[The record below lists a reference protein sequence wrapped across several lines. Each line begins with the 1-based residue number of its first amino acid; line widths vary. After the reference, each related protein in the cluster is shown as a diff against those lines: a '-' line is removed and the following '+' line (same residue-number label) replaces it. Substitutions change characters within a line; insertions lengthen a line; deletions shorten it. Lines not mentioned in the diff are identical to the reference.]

1 MAEEKKPKID
11 LKARLGKSSA
21 AGGATAG
28 VPAPVVPPSAAGVIP
43 PPAVGPSVV
52 PTPGGV
58 PVPPFVTPSQPQAQA
73 QAQEPQA
80 TAPAV
85 DPSDPF
91 GAAASAPVAEAKPA
105 QIKIELGED
114 VLLAQKKASGKKTF
128 MVAVL
133 VAIAGIGI
141 GYATGSQ
148 SQQAAAGRIA
158 VQGAQG
164 LIGDIE
170 QSQEKIREL
179 NEKITAAIE
188 SLKERK
194 FPENFASDLG
204 GISIPFGADKLAGR
218 NIGRFPA
225 PTLQALVTYT
235 SQVEALNERKDAL
248 RSLFTGQK
256 QAIVEALEAIED
268 PKIKFSIIVQRDPV
282 KGPVAVLAPVNGED
296 VWSAKSESWP
306 AKYKIA
312 TGRDLV
318 DVERWTGRGDPISVG
333 AKVLGLPLEP
343 GSVSSAFP
351 NDVVMR
357 IQAELMKTGT
367 ILEGRTG
374 GLPHEEQAGVLQLG
388 ETLVA
393 QLKRIGAPE

>member
-52 PTPGGV
+52 PTPAGV
-58 PVPPFVTPSQPQAQA
+58 PIPPFGAPSQPQV
-73 QAQEPQA
+73 QEPQA
-80 TAPAV
+80 AAPAV

-91 GAAASAPVAEAKPA
+91 GAPAAAPIQQAKPA
-105 QIKIELGED
+105 EIKIELGED

-128 MVAVL
+128 AVAIL

-148 SQQAAAGRIA
+148 SQQAAASKIA
-158 VQGAQG
+158 VRGAQD
-164 LIGDIE
+164 LITDIE

-179 NEKITAAIE
+179 NEKITAAIA

-194 FPENFASDLG
+194 FPETFANDLG

-218 NIGRFPA
+218 NIGRFPG
-225 PTLQALVTYT
+225 PTLHTLIAYT

-268 PKIKFSIIVQRDPV
+268 PKVKFSIIVQRDPA
-282 KGPVAVLAPVNGED
+282 KGPVAVLAPVNAAD
-296 VWSAKSESWP
+296 AWSVKSDTWP
-306 AKYKIA
+306 ARYQIA

-318 DVERWTGRGDPISVG
+318 EVERWTGKGDPTSAG

-343 GSVSSAFP
+343 GSVTTAFP

-374 GLPHEEQAGVLQLG
+374 GLPDEEEAGVLKQG
-388 ETLVA
+388 ETLIA
-393 QLKRIGAPE
+393 QLKRIGAQQ

>member
-21 AGGATAG
+21 TGATAG
-28 VPAPVVPPSAAGVIP
+28 VPVPVVPPSAAGVIP
-43 PPAVGPSVV
+43 PPAVGPSVA
-52 PTPGGV
+52 PTPAGV
-58 PVPPFVTPSQPQAQA
+58 PVPPFAAQSQPQA

-80 TAPAV
+80 AAAPAI
-85 DPSDPF
+85 DASDPF
-91 GAAASAPVAEAKPA
+91 GAPATVAAPQAKPA
-105 QIKIELGED
+105 EIKIELGDD

-128 MVAVL
+128 AVALL

-141 GYATGSQ
+141 GYAAGSQ

-158 VQGAQG
+158 VRGAQD
-164 LIGDIE
+164 LVADIE
-170 QSQEKIREL
+170 KSQEKIREL

-194 FPENFASDLG
+194 FPESFASDLG
-204 GISIPFGADKLAGR
+204 GISIPFGPDQLAGR

-225 PTLQALVTYT
+225 PTLKALVAYT

-256 QAIVEALEAIED
+256 QTIVDALAAMDD
-268 PKIKFSIIVQRDPV
+268 PKVKFNVIIQKDPE
-282 KGPVAVLAPVNGED
+282 KGPVAVLAAVNPAEAWSVKGE
-296 VWSAKSESWP
+296 WP
-306 AKYKIA
+306 ARYKIA

-318 DVERWTGRGDPISVG
+318 EVERWSGKGEPFSAG
-333 AKVLGLPLEP
+333 AKVFGLPLEP
-343 GSVSSAFP
+343 GSVTSAFP

-357 IQAELMKTGT
+357 IQSELLKTGT

-374 GLPHEEQAGVLQLG
+374 GLPDEEEAGVLKQG
-388 ETLVA
+388 DTLIA
-393 QLKRIGAPE
+393 QLKKIGAQ